1 MPNNRHD
8 TINIRTLWRDVLTKR
23 ITPSKEDFA
32 KLETLLVVATGSQD
46 KENTQTML
54 IAQGETVP
62 LLFDVAQALVK
73 IAKNANM
80 SQRTTLKVL
89 KRMVQDIEKETIK
102 GEIVSEDLTE
112 K

>member
-23 ITPSKEDFA
+23 VTPSKEKFD
-32 KLETLLVVATGSQD
+32 KLETLLVVATGPRD
-46 KENTQTML
+46 GENTQSML
-54 IAQGETVP
+54 IAQGETAP
-62 LLFDVAQALVK
+62 LLFDIAQVTIKVAE
-73 IAKNANM
+73 NAHM
-80 SQRTTLKVL
+80 SHRMALKVL
-89 KRMVQDIEKETIK
+89 KMMIRDLDKKRIE